1 MMKKFLPGALG
12 ALIVLASCSQNEVAE
27 INRDGDEIRFNV
39 VTNKA
44 TKAAD
49 VYCNANMPSSF
60 YVSAISDGK
69 TYIAKDEIKNVSGSW
84 QNQNGTRYWPEESVS
99 FYAHVNG
106 GNFYAWEV
114 ADDAT
119 GITGAT
125 AKFESFKVEDQ
136 VADQK
141 DLLYAVKTNQSK
153 KGTPVEL
160 NFRHALSQ
168 IVFQA
173 RNDSENLYVVIE
185 GVTVA
190 NVGNIN
196 TFTFPSAN
204 TDSNIKEHDKD
215 PHDDGATNTG
225 VYEDDELEGNI
236 TYNDSWG
243 KWDENGISGKAKYN
257 VSFTAVSVI
266 GNKQLVSLTTAND
279 VDKTFNKNAMLL
291 LPQGTN
297 AWAPEVNPKPSNE
310 ENTGSY
316 FLVNCRI
323 YNVATPNVEDENGGW
338 TSDDVCLW
346 GELSGGEYTSKELAI
361 PVAFNWEQGKKYVYT
376 FVFGNGNGGYNPDP
390 EDPDPEKPEPV
401 LVPITFTITVDDFV
415 PVDGGDIESGLPE
428 SGE

>member
-12 ALIVLASCSQNEVAE
+12 ALMVLASCSQNEVAE

-49 VYCNANMPSSF
+49 VYCNANMPGSF
-60 YVSAISDGK
+60 YVSAISEGK
-69 TYIAKDEIKNVSGSW
+69 TYIAKDEIKNVNGSW
-84 QNQNGTRYWPEESVS
+84 ENQNGTRYWPEESVS

-204 TDSNIKEHDKD
+204 TDSNIKEHDKND

-225 VYEDDELEGNI
+225 VYEDDELKGNI

-279 VDKTFNKNAMLL
+279 AEKTFNGNAMLL
-291 LPQGTN
+291 LPQTTT
-297 AWAPEVNPKPSNE
+297 AWDITAAGSQ
-310 ENTGSY
+310 NTEGSY

-323 YNVATPNVEDENGGW
+323 YNVADADKGYQEG
-338 TSDDVCLW
+338 DVCLW
-346 GELSGGEYTSKELAI
+346 GENTAEGWKSKPLAI
-361 PVAFNWEQGKKYVYT
+361 PAAFDWDQGEKYVYT
-376 FVFGNGNGGYNPDP
+376 FVFGNGNGGYEPGEEENPD
-390 EDPDPEKPEPV
+390 PV
-401 LVPITFTITVDDFV
+401 LVPITFEVTVDDFV